1 MQRSHPSD
9 SLTNWSSSRTT
20 TLGILCLV
28 FWSALVCAQDSPGR
42 FELGGNFTATHF
54 GTAAIGPGVEGD
66 FNLGRHLALDGAF
79 IWMPKSFFQGHTTMG
94 LFGVKA
100 GARTQ
105 HFGFFGKVRPG
116 FMAFSNALREET
128 LTFGSGGITIDTSL
142 RFASL
147 TQRALDMGGVLEYY
161 PARHWA
167 LRWDFGDTVLFQEA
181 GPKLTLIN
189 TGSPPV
195 NLVATAPGRTSNN
208 FQFSTG
214 VHYRFG
220 K

>member
-1 MQRSHPSD
+1 MQRTHPSRF
-9 SLTNWSSSRTT
+9 LLNWSSSPTT
-20 TLGILCLV
+20 TLSILCLV
-28 FWSALVCAQDSPGR
+28 FWSTLVYPQDSPGR

-66 FNLGRHLALDGAF
+66 LNLGRHLALDGAF
-79 IWMPKSFFQGHTTMG
+79 IWMPKSFSRGHTTMG

-100 GARTQ
+100 GTRTQ
-105 HFGFFGKVRPG
+105 HFGFFAKVRPG
-116 FMAFSNALREET
+116 FITFSDVLREET
-128 LTFGSGGITIDTSL
+128 LTFGSAGIPIDTSL

-147 TQRALDMGGVLEYY
+147 TQRALDVGGVLEYY

-167 LRWDFGDTVLFQEA
+167 FRWDFGDSLLFQEA

-189 TGSPPV
+189 TGIPPMNV
-195 NLVATAPGRTSNN
+195 VVAAPGRTSNN